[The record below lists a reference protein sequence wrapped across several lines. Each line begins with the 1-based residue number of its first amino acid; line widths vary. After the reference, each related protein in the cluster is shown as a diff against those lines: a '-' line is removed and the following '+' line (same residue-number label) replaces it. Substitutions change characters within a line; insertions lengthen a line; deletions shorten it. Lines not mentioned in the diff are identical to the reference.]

1 MPAKVVKVT
10 GLPSDATEE
19 SLADF
24 FSFHGKIL
32 RTRVVGESGW
42 LEFSTASE
50 AKSSLLFDRTT
61 FLGAKLRVS
70 ESDVDWSELPEDDGN
85 ESPPSRSEASSE
97 STIARSGRPPPP
109 RRAAARSGA
118 AGGGRHR
125 RRAAVVLVAL
135 RVLLDD
141 ARRADQRAGGD
152 DRHHGRRPAG
162 ACHVSPTS
170 VAGGVCRA

>member
-1 MPAKVVKVT
+1 MPAKAVKVT

-97 STIARSGRPPPP
+97 SYDVVERPPAAATPVPPPAPAPPAAAATAAAPP
-109 RRAAARSGA
+109 RSSSPFACFSTMLAEPINSPAATIGITVV
-118 AGGGRHR
+118 GL
-125 RRAAVVLVAL
+125 AVLAM
-135 RVLLDD
+135 
-141 ARRADQRAGGD
+141 
-152 DRHHGRRPAG
+152 
-162 ACHVSPTS
+162 
-170 VAGGVCRA
+170 

>member
-32 RTRVVGESGW
+32 RTRVVGELGW

-97 STIARSGRPPPP
+97 SYDVVERPPAAATPVPTPAPAPPTAAATAAAPP
-109 RRAAARSGA
+109 RSSSPFACFSTMLAEPINSPAATIGITVV
-118 AGGGRHR
+118 GL
-125 RRAAVVLVAL
+125 AVLAM
-135 RVLLDD
+135 
-141 ARRADQRAGGD
+141 
-152 DRHHGRRPAG
+152 
-162 ACHVSPTS
+162 
-170 VAGGVCRA
+170 

>member
-97 STIARSGRPPPP
+97 SYDVVERPPAAATPVPPPAPVPPAAAATAAAPP
-109 RRAAARSGA
+109 RSSSPFGASRRCSPSRST
-118 AGGGRHR
+118 
-125 RRAAVVLVAL
+125 
-135 RVLLDD
+135 
-141 ARRADQRAGGD
+141 AGGD
-152 DRHHGRRPAG
+152 DRHHGRRPRG
-162 ACHVSPTS
+162 ARHG
-170 VAGGVCRA
+170 ALRR

>member
-97 STIARSGRPPPP
+97 SYDVVERPPAHPSPRQQVLHVDLDLLHGPLQGVDAAAEQPVPVGPVRSGR
-109 RRAAARSGA
+109 RI
-118 AGGGRHR
+118 
-125 RRAAVVLVAL
+125 L
-135 RVLLDD
+135 
-141 ARRADQRAGGD
+141 
-152 DRHHGRRPAG
+152 
-162 ACHVSPTS
+162 
-170 VAGGVCRA
+170 

>member
-32 RTRVVGESGW
+32 RTRVVDALGGR
-42 LEFSTASE
+42 EFSTASE

-97 STIARSGRPPPP
+97 SYDVVERPPAAATPVPPPAPAPPAAAATAAAPP
-109 RRAAARSGA
+109 RSSSPFACFSTMLAEPINSPAATIGITVV
-118 AGGGRHR
+118 GL
-125 RRAAVVLVAL
+125 AVLAM
-135 RVLLDD
+135 
-141 ARRADQRAGGD
+141 
-152 DRHHGRRPAG
+152 
-162 ACHVSPTS
+162 
-170 VAGGVCRA
+170 

>member
-1 MPAKVVKVT
+1 M
-10 GLPSDATEE
+10 
-19 SLADF
+19 
-24 FSFHGKIL
+24 
-32 RTRVVGESGW
+32 GESAGSNSRQ
-42 LEFSTASE
+42 LE

-85 ESPPSRSEASSE
+85 ESPPSLGGVVE
-97 STIARSGRPPPP
+97 SYDVVERPPPP

-125 RRAAVVLVAL
+125 CRAAAVLVAL

-141 ARRADQRAGGD
+141 AEPINS
-152 DRHHGRRPAG
+152 PAATIASDVG
-162 ACHVSPTS
+162 LAVL
-170 VAGGVCRA
+170 AM

>member
-32 RTRVVGESGW
+32 RTRVVDELGW

-85 ESPPSRSEASSE
+85 ESPPSRSV
-97 STIARSGRPPPP
+97 PPPAP
-109 RRAAARSGA
+109 APPAAAATAAAPPRSSSPFACFSTMLAEPINSPA
-118 AGGGRHR
+118 ATIGITVVGL
-125 RRAAVVLVAL
+125 AVLAM
-135 RVLLDD
+135 
-141 ARRADQRAGGD
+141 
-152 DRHHGRRPAG
+152 
-162 ACHVSPTS
+162 
-170 VAGGVCRA
+170 

>member
-70 ESDVDWSELPEDDGN
+70 ESDIDWSELPEDDGN

-97 STIARSGRPPPP
+97 SYDVVERPPAAATPVPPPAPAPPAAAATAAAPP
-109 RRAAARSGA
+109 RSSSPFACFSTMLAEPINSPAATIGITVV
-118 AGGGRHR
+118 GL
-125 RRAAVVLVAL
+125 AVLAM
-135 RVLLDD
+135 
-141 ARRADQRAGGD
+141 
-152 DRHHGRRPAG
+152 
-162 ACHVSPTS
+162 
-170 VAGGVCRA
+170 

>member
-97 STIARSGRPPPP
+97 SYDVVERPPAAATPVPPPAPAPPAAAATAAAPP
-109 RRAAARSGA
+109 RSSSPFACFSTMLAEPINSPAATIGITVV
-118 AGGGRHR
+118 GL
-125 RRAAVVLVAL
+125 AVLAM
-135 RVLLDD
+135 
-141 ARRADQRAGGD
+141 
-152 DRHHGRRPAG
+152 
-162 ACHVSPTS
+162 
-170 VAGGVCRA
+170 

>member
-32 RTRVVGESGW
+32 RTRVVDELGW

-97 STIARSGRPPPP
+97 SYDVVERPPAAATPVPPPAPAPPAAAATAAAPP
-109 RRAAARSGA
+109 RSSSPFACFSTMLAEPINSPAATIGITVV
-118 AGGGRHR
+118 GL
-125 RRAAVVLVAL
+125 AVLAM
-135 RVLLDD
+135 
-141 ARRADQRAGGD
+141 
-152 DRHHGRRPAG
+152 
-162 ACHVSPTS
+162 
-170 VAGGVCRA
+170 

>member
-97 STIARSGRPPPP
+97 SYEVVEPPVEPAAPPAAPPPAAAAPPKAAKAAATPPPP
-109 RRAAARSGA
+109 SPFACFSTMLSEPINDARVTLGLTVLGLS
-118 AGGGRHR
+118 
-125 RRAAVVLVAL
+125 VLVM
-135 RVLLDD
+135 
-141 ARRADQRAGGD
+141 
-152 DRHHGRRPAG
+152 
-162 ACHVSPTS
+162 
-170 VAGGVCRA
+170 

>member
-32 RTRVVGESGW
+32 RTRVVGDSGW

-97 STIARSGRPPPP
+97 SYDVVERPPAAATPVPPPAPAPPTAAATAAAPP
-109 RRAAARSGA
+109 RSSSPFACFSTMLAEPINSPAATIGITVV
-118 AGGGRHR
+118 GL
-125 RRAAVVLVAL
+125 AVLAM
-135 RVLLDD
+135 
-141 ARRADQRAGGD
+141 
-152 DRHHGRRPAG
+152 
-162 ACHVSPTS
+162 
-170 VAGGVCRA
+170 

>member
-32 RTRVVGESGW
+32 RTRVVGELGW

-97 STIARSGRPPPP
+97 SYDVVERPPAAATPVPPPAPAPPAAAATAAAPP
-109 RRAAARSGA
+109 RSSSPFACFSTMLAEPINSPAAPIGITVV
-118 AGGGRHR
+118 GL
-125 RRAAVVLVAL
+125 AVLAM
-135 RVLLDD
+135 
-141 ARRADQRAGGD
+141 
-152 DRHHGRRPAG
+152 
-162 ACHVSPTS
+162 
-170 VAGGVCRA
+170 

>member
-85 ESPPSRSEASSE
+85 ESPTSRSEASSE
-97 STIARSGRPPPP
+97 SYDVVERPPAAATPVPPPAPAPPAAAATAAAPP
-109 RRAAARSGA
+109 RSSSPFACFSTMLAEPINSPAATIGITVV
-118 AGGGRHR
+118 GL
-125 RRAAVVLVAL
+125 AVLAM
-135 RVLLDD
+135 
-141 ARRADQRAGGD
+141 
-152 DRHHGRRPAG
+152 
-162 ACHVSPTS
+162 
-170 VAGGVCRA
+170 

>member
-97 STIARSGRPPPP
+97 SYDVVERPPAAATPVPPPAPAPPAAAATAAAPP
-109 RRAAARSGA
+109 RSSSPFACFSTMLAEPINSPAATAMITVVGL
-118 AGGGRHR
+118 
-125 RRAAVVLVAL
+125 AVLAM
-135 RVLLDD
+135 
-141 ARRADQRAGGD
+141 
-152 DRHHGRRPAG
+152 
-162 ACHVSPTS
+162 
-170 VAGGVCRA
+170 

>member
-85 ESPPSRSEASSE
+85 ESPPETPVAGSLTLNITPASSE
-97 STIARSGRPPPP
+97 ANARVRKAMAEYQQ
-109 RRAAARSGA
+109 RAADM
-118 AGGGRHR
+118 
-125 RRAAVVLVAL
+125 V
-135 RVLLDD
+135 
-141 ARRADQRAGGD
+141 
-152 DRHHGRRPAG
+152 
-162 ACHVSPTS
+162 
-170 VAGGVCRA
+170 